1 MTAERDKKPP
11 EEWADKV
18 TAPEDG
24 AAEDGQIK
32 EQNNEAEG
40 ETGPGFRVRDRRHWV
55 EGVDEEEA
63 EAAQKRLEKPAY
75 VQALEEELKQKN
87 ETLREYIAQ
96 YKAAKT
102 SMNEAIS
109 RIEREK
115 AREVNFRIA
124 DLARAFL
131 SVYDDLAA
139 ASNAAGSSD
148 DIEAIRKGL
157 ELISQRIHRSLKEI
171 GIEPIE
177 ALGKAHDPKIH
188 DAVAVQECDDAEK
201 DGIIIEEL
209 TKGYMLGD
217 VLVRPSSVVVG
228 KAKK

>member
-1 MTAERDKKPP
+1 MTAKRDKNPP

-18 TAPEDG
+18 TAPEED
-24 AAEDGQIK
+24 AAEEGVIK
-32 EQNNEAEG
+32 EQKDEAEG
-40 ETGPGFRVRDRRHWV
+40 NAGPGFRVRDRRHWV

-63 EAAQKRLEKPAY
+63 EEAQKRLEKPAY
-75 VQALEEELKQKN
+75 VQALEEELKQKD

-102 SMNEAIS
+102 RMNEAIS

-131 SVYDDLAA
+131 SVYDDLIVAE
-139 ASNAAGSSD
+139 NAAGSSD
-148 DIEAIRKGL
+148 DIAAIRQGL
-157 ELISQRIHRSLKEI
+157 DLISQRIQRSLKEI

-188 DAVAVQECDDAEK
+188 DAVAVQDSDDPKK
-201 DGIIIEEL
+201 DGVIIEEFK
-209 TKGYMLGD
+209 KGYMLGE

-228 KAKK
+228 KSKK